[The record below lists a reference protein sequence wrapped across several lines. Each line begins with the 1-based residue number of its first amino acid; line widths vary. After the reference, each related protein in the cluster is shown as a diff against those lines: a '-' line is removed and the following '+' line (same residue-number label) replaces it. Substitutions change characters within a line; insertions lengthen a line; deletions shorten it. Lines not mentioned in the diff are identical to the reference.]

1 MTSGLSPD
9 DDDDD
14 DSIYSGDVLPDPTSS
29 AADETVLDP
38 SCTQTKQL
46 DKGLD
51 DDDAQ
56 HLRDN
61 PHLVD
66 SDYDSDNVRPSD
78 DSDED
83 DKPAARATHV
93 EVLPSPPPYPDAPG
107 LDDDLQVCAEGLGSV
122 ASITGRFEKTMHV
135 SPRSDN
141 NVDGSEGVVVLDA
154 NDEDD
159 WFDSDENEVEVE
171 SLESSDAST
180 DVALDDAKAATPN
193 PRHGPTPQKESWMG
207 RTDRVIESSQS
218 EKQRPS
224 GGGAYSLLSRA
235 SQTFYKAFK
244 KTSKKSAGTST
255 STGASAGSRWVGGVG
270 AGENG
275 VRTGMEDTMRHDR
288 IIQLLEAQ
296 IATLNG
302 ARTGFVDLNL
312 LKPMTE
318 KTVEAIDGEAKMLVG
333 DYLAVENRAREVE
346 KEARKAVREAEG
358 ELEAK
363 EQILIDAKVRLAEAS
378 AEVDGL
384 RHELRRL
391 QKSLEAPER
400 VEAGV
405 REERRKRREGMDAEL
420 VAGREAR
427 VAAEERLEGQK
438 RRLKMEQGQL
448 DRLEKGYRDI
458 EGDWA

>member
-1 MTSGLSPD
+1 MPSGLSPD

-14 DSIYSGDVLPDPTSS
+14 SIYSGEALPDPGSS
-29 AADETVLDP
+29 AAEDIVLDP
-38 SCTQTKQL
+38 SCPRTKQL
-46 DKGLD
+46 DKRLD

-61 PHLVD
+61 PHLED
-66 SDYDSDNVRPSD
+66 SDFDSDNVLPSD
-78 DSDED
+78 DEDDDED
-83 DKPAARATHV
+83 DTPQATRV
-93 EVLPSPPPYPDAPG
+93 EVLPSPPRYPDAPG
-107 LDDDLQVCAEGLGSV
+107 LDDDLQVCAEGLGPI
-122 ASITGRFEKTMHV
+122 ASITGRFEKSV
-135 SPRSDN
+135 RLNS
-141 NVDGSEGVVVLDA
+141 GSEDDVGYREGVIVLDA
-154 NDEDD
+154 NDEED
-159 WFDSDENEVEVE
+159 WFDSDENNVDVE

-180 DVALDDAKAATPN
+180 DVTLDDAKATTPS
-193 PRHGPTPQKESWMG
+193 PRHGPTLEKESGIG
-207 RTDRVIESSQS
+207 RADRVIESSQS
-218 EKQRPS
+218 EKQRPN

-244 KTSKKSAGTST
+244 KTAKKSGATSA
-255 STGASAGSRWVGGVG
+255 STGTSAGSRWVAGVG

-275 VRTGMEDTMRHDR
+275 ARTGTEDTVRHER
-288 IIQLLEAQ
+288 MIQLLEAQ

-318 KTVEAIDGEAKMLVG
+318 KTAEAIDGEAKVLVG
-333 DYLAVENRAREVE
+333 DYVEVEKRAREVE
-346 KEARKAVREAEG
+346 KETGKARREADG

-363 EQILIDAKVRLAEAS
+363 EQMLIAAKVRLAEAS

-405 REERRKRREGMDAEL
+405 REERRKRREGMEAEL

-427 VAAEERLEGQK
+427 IAAEERLEGQK